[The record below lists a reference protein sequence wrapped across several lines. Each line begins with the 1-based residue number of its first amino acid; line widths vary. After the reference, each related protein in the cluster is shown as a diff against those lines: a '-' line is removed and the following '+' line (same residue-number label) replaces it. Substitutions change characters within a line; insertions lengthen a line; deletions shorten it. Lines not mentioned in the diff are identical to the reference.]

1 MKTVWRKERGAD
13 DCWGIRLLLS
23 LAVAASLP
31 AFAGKNGFDSD
42 TTTTSGQGN
51 GEKTND
57 SANPDNNGQT
67 TTTTTT
73 SGPHGQ
79 IKSGDTSCNNCSTTT
94 TTDEPGK
101 NR

>member
-1 MKTVWRKERGAD
+1 MRKLTTFTIVMA
-13 DCWGIRLLLS
+13 
-23 LAVAASLP
+23 LAVAGWSAP
-31 AFAGKNGFDSD
+31 AFAVKNGFDTD
-42 TTTTSGQGN
+42 TTTSSGQGN
-51 GEKTND
+51 GGNTND

-79 IKSGDTSCNNCSTTT
+79 VKQGDADCNNCSTTT
-94 TTDEPGK
+94 TSDLPGK